1 MLADYDVRHSGSFP
15 QGQQPLPVPAEQLKQ
30 CWFLTGPTASGK
42 TATALHLAE
51 QMNAEILSL
60 DSMAIYRHMDIGTA
74 KASDEERARVPHHLI
89 DLIEPHETFS
99 VTDYI
104 QHAEVAIQDVLS
116 RGKVPLFIGGTG
128 LYLRSLIRGVF
139 NGPDADWE
147 FRKTQDVFLE
157 KHGNAALHDRLR
169 NVDAA
174 TADRLHPNDTR
185 RIIRALEVRELTGQ
199 PLSEQ
204 QNHHPVPLDERP
216 VAVVWLEADVDWL
229 VQRIHRRVDLMM
241 EQGLLQETEA
251 LLKYDPA
258 PGRTARQALGYRE
271 ILQHLEDGE
280 PLEACVQQIKI
291 GTRQFAKRQ
300 RTWFR
305 NMEECSSV
313 TRDSKESA
321 EQLAE
326 RLLQMFRKPLC

>member
-1 MLADYDVRHSGSFP
+1 MTV
-15 QGQQPLPVPAEQLKQ
+15 PLEQLKK

-51 QMNAEILSL
+51 QLDAEILSL

-74 KASDEERARVPHHLI
+74 KASAEERAQIPHHLI

-104 QHAEVAIQDVLS
+104 QHAEAAISDILG

-128 LYLRSLIRGVF
+128 LYLRSLLRGVF
-139 NGPDADWE
+139 NGPDADWDFRNAQDE
-147 FRKTQDVFLE
+147 FLSQY
-157 KHGNAALHDRLR
+157 GNAALHDRLK

-174 TADRLHPNDTR
+174 TANRLHPNDTR
-185 RIIRALEVRELTGQ
+185 RIIRALEVYQLTGQ
-199 PLSEQ
+199 PLSQQ
-204 QNHHPVPLDERP
+204 QNHNPLPLDKRP
-216 VAVVWLEADVDWL
+216 AAVVWLESDVNWL
-229 VQRIHRRVDLMM
+229 VERIHHRVDMMM
-241 EQGLLQETEA
+241 EQGLLKETQA
-251 LLKYDPA
+251 LMNQDPA

-280 PLEACVQQIKI
+280 PLEACVLQIKI

-305 NMEECSSV
+305 NMEECLSV
-313 TRDSKESA
+313 KRKTDESA

-326 RLLQMFRKPLC
+326 RLLQMFNKPSPKSEPEND

>member
-1 MLADYDVRHSGSFP
+1 MRHSCSFSH
-15 QGQQPLPVPAEQLKQ
+15 GQQPLTVPVEQLKK

-51 QMNAEILSL
+51 QLDAEILSL

-74 KASDEERARVPHHLI
+74 KASAEERAQVPHHLI

-104 QHAEVAIQDVLS
+104 QHAEVAIADILG

-139 NGPDADWE
+139 NGPDADWA
-147 FRKTQDVFLE
+147 FRKAQDEFLAQ
-157 KHGNAALHDRLR
+157 HGNAALHDRLR

-185 RIIRALEVRELTGQ
+185 RIIRALEVHQLTGQ
-199 PLSEQ
+199 PLSQQ
-204 QNHHPVPLDERP
+204 QNHNPVPLNQRP
-216 VAVVWLEADVDWL
+216 VAVVWLESDVDWL
-229 VQRIHRRVDLMM
+229 VKRIHHRVDMMM
-241 EQGLLQETEA
+241 EQGLLKETQA
-251 LLKYDPA
+251 LLDHDP
-258 PGRTARQALGYRE
+258 PLGRTARQALGYRE

-305 NMEECSSV
+305 NMEECLSV
-313 TRDSKESA
+313 TRKTDESA

-326 RLLQMFRKPLC
+326 RLLQMFRKPQ

>member
-1 MLADYDVRHSGSFP
+1 M
-15 QGQQPLPVPAEQLKQ
+15 PVPTEQLKK

-42 TATALHLAE
+42 TATALRLAS
-51 QMNAEILSL
+51 QLNAEILSL

-74 KASDEERARVPHHLI
+74 KASREERAQIPHHLL
-89 DLIEPHETFS
+89 DLIDPHETFS

-104 QHAEVAIQDVLS
+104 QHAEAAITDILS
-116 RGKVPLFIGGTG
+116 RNKVPLFVGGTG

-139 NGPDADWE
+139 HGPDADWE
-147 FRKTQDVFLE
+147 FRKAQDAFLVE
-157 KHGNAALHDRLR
+157 HGSLALHDELR
-169 NVDAA
+169 KVDAV

-185 RIIRALEVRELTGQ
+185 RVIRALEVRKLTGQ

-204 QNHHPVPLDERP
+204 QNHHPVPAEDRP
-216 VAVVWLEADVDWL
+216 AAIVWLESDVDWL
-229 VQRIHRRVDLMM
+229 VQRIHQRVDLMM
-241 EQGLLQETEA
+241 QQGLLQETEA
-251 LLKYDPA
+251 LLKQDPA

-280 PLEACVQQIKI
+280 PLDACVQQIKI

-305 NMEECSSV
+305 NLEECTSV
-313 TRDSKESA
+313 KRQADESP
-321 EQLAE
+321 EQLAD
-326 RLLQMFRKPLC
+326 RLLQTFGQSECSA

>member
-1 MLADYDVRHSGSFP
+1 MSV
-15 QGQQPLPVPAEQLKQ
+15 PVEQLKK

-42 TATALHLAE
+42 TATALHLAK
-51 QMNAEILSL
+51 QLDAEILSL

-74 KASDEERARVPHHLI
+74 KASAEEQAQVPHHLI
-89 DLIEPHETFS
+89 DLIEPHQTFS
-99 VTDYI
+99 VTDYL
-104 QHAEVAIQDVLS
+104 QHAQVAIEDILS
-116 RGKVPLFIGGTG
+116 RNKVPLFVGGTG

-147 FRKTQDVFLE
+147 FRKTQDAFLAE
-157 KHGNAALHDRLR
+157 HGNVALHDQLR
-169 NVDAA
+169 NVDPA
-174 TADRLHPNDTR
+174 TANRLHPNDTR
-185 RIIRALEVRELTGQ
+185 RIIRALEVHRLTGQ

-204 QNHHPVPLDERP
+204 QNHHPVPLHERP
-216 VAVVWLEADVDWL
+216 MAIVWLESDVDWL
-229 VQRIHRRVDLMM
+229 VERIHRRVDLMM
-241 EQGLLQETEA
+241 QQGLLQETEA
-251 LLKYDPA
+251 LLASDPP

-271 ILQHLEDGE
+271 TLQHLEDGE

-305 NMEECSSV
+305 NLEECTSV
-313 TRDSKESA
+313 ARQADESA

-326 RLLQMFRKPLC
+326 RLVHTFQKT

>member
-1 MLADYDVRHSGSFP
+1 MSV
-15 QGQQPLPVPAEQLKQ
+15 PVEHLKK

-42 TATALHLAE
+42 TATALHLAKRLD
-51 QMNAEILSL
+51 AEILSL
-60 DSMAIYRHMDIGTA
+60 DSMAIYRHMNIGTA
-74 KASDEERARVPHHLI
+74 KASKQERDEVPHHLI
-89 DLIEPHETFS
+89 DLIEPHQTFS
-99 VTDYI
+99 VTDYL
-104 QHAEVAIQDVLS
+104 QHAKAAIEDVLL
-116 RGKVPLFIGGTG
+116 RGKVPLFVGGTG

-147 FRKTQDVFLE
+147 FRKIQDQFLAE
-157 KHGNAALHDRLR
+157 HGNVALHDQLKK
-169 NVDAA
+169 VDPA

-204 QNHHPVPLDERP
+204 QNHHPVPLQDRP
-216 VAVVWLEADVDWL
+216 VAVVWLESDVDWL
-229 VQRIHRRVDLMM
+229 VDRIHHRVDLMM
-241 EQGLLQETEA
+241 EQGLLAETKA
-251 LLKYDPA
+251 LLASDPP

-280 PLEACVQQIKI
+280 PLDACVQQIKV

-305 NMEECSSV
+305 NLEECTSV
-313 TRDSKESA
+313 SRQADESA

-326 RLLQMFRKPLC
+326 RLLQKFKKT

>member
-1 MLADYDVRHSGSFP
+1 
-15 QGQQPLPVPAEQLKQ
+15 
-30 CWFLTGPTASGK
+30 
-42 TATALHLAE
+42 
-51 QMNAEILSL
+51 
-60 DSMAIYRHMDIGTA
+60 MAIYRHMDIGTA
-74 KASDEERARVPHHLI
+74 KASAQEQAQVPHHLI

-104 QHAEVAIQDVLS
+104 QHAETAIADILG

-139 NGPDADWE
+139 NGPDADWD
-147 FRKTQDVFLE
+147 FRKTQDEFLAE
-157 KHGNAALHDRLR
+157 YGNAALHDRLKT
-169 NVDAA
+169 VDAA

-185 RIIRALEVRELTGQ
+185 RIIRALEVYQLTGQ
-199 PLSEQ
+199 PLSQQ
-204 QNHHPVPLDERP
+204 QNHNPVPLDQRP
-216 VAVVWLEADVDWL
+216 VAVVWLESNVDWL
-229 VQRIHRRVDLMM
+229 VERIHHRVDMMM
-241 EQGLLQETEA
+241 EQGLLQETQA
-251 LLKYDPA
+251 LLNHDPA

-305 NMEECSSV
+305 NMEECLSV
-313 TRDSKESA
+313 ERKTDEHA

-326 RLLQMFRKPLC
+326 RLLQMFRKP